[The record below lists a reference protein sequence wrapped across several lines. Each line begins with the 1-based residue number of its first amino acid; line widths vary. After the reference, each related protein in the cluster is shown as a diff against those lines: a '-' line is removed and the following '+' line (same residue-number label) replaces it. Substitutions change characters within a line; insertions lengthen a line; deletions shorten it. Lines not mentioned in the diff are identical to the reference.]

1 MKPSVRL
8 TELDL
13 LRFVAAFAVMFF
25 HYTTR
30 GNADPNLIPIQYP
43 FLSQISRY
51 CYLGVDLF
59 FIISGFVIFMS
70 AVDRS
75 PKSFAISRIVRLYPA
90 YWVSCTLTFLVT
102 LFWGVN
108 SLKVSW
114 PVYAANLTM
123 LHSFFNIEHVDGVY
137 WSLFVEI
144 KFYMM
149 VLMVILLKQM
159 HRARYFLG
167 LWLLVSM
174 LSLKFPISRIEEI
187 FITPHSAYFISG
199 AIFYL
204 IWKEGLDLY
213 KGMLLLGSYVLALC
227 NAMGMMNIV
236 QEWYHI
242 ELDVVI
248 VAVWV
253 TVFYLMFF
261 LMANN
266 RLAFMRGRFLVVL
279 GALTYPLYLVHERI
293 GFIAFKSF
301 AGMINRHLLLVLVMA
316 GMCGVAYVINVCIE
330 QRFSPVF
337 KKFLEAKLKFIP

>member
-13 LRFVAAFAVMFF
+13 LRFIAAFAVMFF

-30 GNADPNLIPIQYP
+30 GNTDPDLIPIQYP

-51 CYLGVDLF
+51 GYLGVDLF

-75 PKSFAISRIVRLYPA
+75 AKSFAISRIVRLYPA
-90 YWVSCTLTFLVT
+90 YWMSCTLTFLVA
-102 LFWGVN
+102 LVWGVEK
-108 SLKVSW
+108 LKVSW
-114 PVYAANLTM
+114 AVYTANLTM
-123 LHSFFNIEHVDGVY
+123 LHSFLNIEHVDGVY

-144 KFYMM
+144 KFYLM
-149 VLMVILLKQM
+149 VLAVILFKQM

-167 LWLLVSM
+167 LWLLLSIV
-174 LSLKFPISRIEEI
+174 SLKFPISRIEEM
-187 FITPHSAYFISG
+187 FITPHSAYFIGG
-199 AIFYL
+199 AVFYL
-204 IWKEGLDLY
+204 IWKEGLDPY
-213 KGMLLLGSYVLALC
+213 KWILLLGSYVLALC
-227 NAMGMMNIV
+227 NAMSMMNIV

-248 VAVWV
+248 VGVLVTLFYAV
-253 TVFYLMFF
+253 FF
-261 LMANN
+261 LMA
-266 RLAFMRGRFLVVL
+266 RSKLSFIRGKWLVVL

-293 GFIAFKSF
+293 GFIIFKSF
-301 AGMINRHLLLVLVMA
+301 AGMAKPHLLLILIMA
-316 GMCGVAYVINVCIE
+316 GMCGLAYVINVWVE
-330 QRFSPVF
+330 QKFSPVF